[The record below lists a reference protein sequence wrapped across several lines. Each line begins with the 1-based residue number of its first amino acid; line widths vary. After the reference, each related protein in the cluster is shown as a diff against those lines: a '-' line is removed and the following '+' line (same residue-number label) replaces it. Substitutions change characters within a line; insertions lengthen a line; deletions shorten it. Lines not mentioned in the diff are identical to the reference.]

1 MEEEMMLFV
10 IPKGGKPME
19 FSLNYLLETNFAYH
33 DSKEEN
39 VKDLNEFIQAI
50 VEYRDNL
57 LNL

>member
-1 MEEEMMLFV
+1 MMLFA

-19 FSLNYLLETNFAYH
+19 FSLSYLLETNFAYH

-39 VKDLNEFIQAI
+39 VKDQNEFIQAI